1 MLGLC
6 APRSPTRTGA
16 SHDPNSSLSFEV
28 IRVVL
33 EQGAPHALIYA
44 MERINL
50 SRPGAGNV
58 AAALLRPLEILTRST
73 VYNKVSEMV
82 NKDRDKKKSDPGES
96 KEDRRMTFG
105 PSNRSESAFADD
117 EMLEEGFDGNNVSSS
132 RRTIEEEI
140 ENDIVVGGV
149 LDDMEMDDFDE
160 SDNSESDSE
169 DMEVRLGN
177 VDFSDEDEEVPSD
190 VEESSN
196 DMDEED
202 SESSDDESEA
212 ESSQENSDDDDNSEI
227 EDDDNGDM
235 FDLDGT
241 EQEVEGGWGNGDE
254 NNMFEEDLPDE
265 FDEPNEAPDLG
276 DEMGGWTEVEGAA
289 GGGPSIRDIPGGF
302 ANMLMDALS
311 RGAGTGMRGLGRGE
325 TGLAAVENMLG
336 SFLREGRVQEL
347 EDTLGIRVVRRG
359 GGGGDGDSGNR
370 ALLSGGIMPGS
381 HSGLGFVADE
391 IRGESAM
398 ANNSIVAVH
407 QIVAPDGGYGPRS
420 LSNNR
425 SLAETLPMEYLF
437 GGPAAGSRSEHYYHR
452 SIATD
457 GDGEDPSPLNSATS
471 ELFPGGLAASTH
483 SRQSIM
489 PHPLLANIA
498 LPPVNALLT
507 SSTQS
512 TRQSCSNDPRS
523 RLSSDSGLF
532 IRTQGGVMRVNRG
545 PQSSLDRVMGRP
557 TSVNTLSFGWVDDAL
572 PPENATEDFGT
583 QFAQALITTS
593 QAIQDDAAARS
604 EAAANEDAPQGHDS
618 SENANGNDAEVDASD
633 VEDTAQ
639 SAEPEVSIDSG
650 DNVDVSRLAI
660 SQQPTAPASN
670 NDQPDR
676 AAESNDA
683 EPNDADMED
692 TGEIP
697 PEDAAADVQDDSGQ
711 NDSHQSDEQNASNNE
726 DAVDMEDADGE
737 EEAGNPAD
745 EVAADGAE
753 NPNEEASQEAQLTCP
768 PDVDPEVFNSLPLEM
783 QQEICREH
791 AEATS
796 GIAAQ
801 IPEASGLDPEALA

>member
-1 MLGLC
+1 
-6 APRSPTRTGA
+6 
-16 SHDPNSSLSFEV
+16 
-28 IRVVL
+28 
-33 EQGAPHALIYA
+33 
-44 MERINL
+44 
-50 SRPGAGNV
+50 
-58 AAALLRPLEILTRST
+58 
-73 VYNKVSEMV
+73 
-82 NKDRDKKKSDPGES
+82 
-96 KEDRRMTFG
+96 
-105 PSNRSESAFADD
+105 
-117 EMLEEGFDGNNVSSS
+117 
-132 RRTIEEEI
+132 
-140 ENDIVVGGV
+140 
-149 LDDMEMDDFDE
+149 
-160 SDNSESDSE
+160 
-169 DMEVRLGN
+169 
-177 VDFSDEDEEVPSD
+177 
-190 VEESSN
+190 
-196 DMDEED
+196 
-202 SESSDDESEA
+202 
-212 ESSQENSDDDDNSEI
+212 
-227 EDDDNGDM
+227 
-235 FDLDGT
+235 
-241 EQEVEGGWGNGDE
+241 
-254 NNMFEEDLPDE
+254 
-265 FDEPNEAPDLG
+265 
-276 DEMGGWTEVEGAA
+276 
-289 GGGPSIRDIPGGF
+289 
-302 ANMLMDALS
+302 
-311 RGAGTGMRGLGRGE
+311 
-325 TGLAAVENMLG
+325 
-336 SFLREGRVQEL
+336 
-347 EDTLGIRVVRRG
+347 
-359 GGGGDGDSGNR
+359 
-370 ALLSGGIMPGS
+370 
-381 HSGLGFVADE
+381 
-391 IRGESAM
+391 
-398 ANNSIVAVH
+398 
-407 QIVAPDGGYGPRS
+407 
-420 LSNNR
+420 
-425 SLAETLPMEYLF
+425 
-437 GGPAAGSRSEHYYHR
+437 
-452 SIATD
+452 
-457 GDGEDPSPLNSATS
+457 
-471 ELFPGGLAASTH
+471 
-483 SRQSIM
+483 
-489 PHPLLANIA
+489 
-498 LPPVNALLT
+498 
-507 SSTQS
+507 
-512 TRQSCSNDPRS
+512 
-523 RLSSDSGLF
+523 
-532 IRTQGGVMRVNRG
+532 MRVNRG
-545 PQSSLDRVMGRP
+545 PQSSLDQVMGRP

-683 EPNDADMED
+683 EPNDAEMED